1 MVSMRRFE
9 LRPLQ
14 PLMLLP
20 LPLGYMDVLVG
31 PRRIELRSHGLR
43 GQRTNRCARDPWW
56 TASVSIRVLNV

>member
-20 LPLGYMDVLVG
+20 LPLGYMD
-31 PRRIELRSHGLR
+31 ELANHHG
-43 GQRTNRCARDPWW
+43 NDPC
-56 TASVSIRVLNV
+56 SPG